1 VPAGARLLMRAAGHF
16 RLILNAAL
24 YPGMVVS
31 VMDGGKGVSF
41 ACVNTADAA
50 GASADVDKGGKEKAD
65 KEGAAKGGMRTFA
78 VRLRGADAEER
89 TVAFKAAIDDAL
101 SRLPAKTSAA
111 AAKAADEDEPA
122 EKAAA
127 TGEEAV

>member
-1 VPAGARLLMRAAGHF
+1 MRAAGHF

-50 GASADVDKGGKEKAD
+50 GASADVDKGGKEKAE

-111 AAKAADEDEPA
+111 KADDDEEQA
-122 EKAAA
+122 EKGEKAAA
-127 TGEEAV
+127 GEEAV

>member
-65 KEGAAKGGMRTFA
+65 KEGAVKGGMRTFA

-101 SRLPAKTSAA
+101 SRLPAKTSTAA
-111 AAKAADEDEPA
+111 ASKADDEDEPA

-127 TGEEAV
+127 GEEAV

>member
-1 VPAGARLLMRAAGHF
+1 MRAAGHF

-50 GASADVDKGGKEKAD
+50 GASADVDKGGKEKAE
-65 KEGAAKGGMRTFA
+65 KEGAPKGGMRTFA

-111 AAKAADEDEPA
+111 KADEDEAPA
-122 EKAAA
+122 DKGEKAAA
-127 TGEEAV
+127 GEEAV